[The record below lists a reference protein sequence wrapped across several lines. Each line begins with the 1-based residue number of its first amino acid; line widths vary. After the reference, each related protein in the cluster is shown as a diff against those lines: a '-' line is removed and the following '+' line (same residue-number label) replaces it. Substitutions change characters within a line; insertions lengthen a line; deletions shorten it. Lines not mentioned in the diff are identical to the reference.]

1 LEEVSMEL
9 KELFDLIDKFESSS
23 LSEFRYEHA
32 EERVVLKRE
41 SEQQESSLPYYTQP
55 VMVQPH
61 AAVSAAAP
69 VSPGGGGAAGEA
81 VGAAETPTKES
92 APGIEQITSPIVGT
106 FYRSASPDSPPFV
119 HEGDVVASGQTLC
132 ILEAMKVMNEL
143 EAEFNME
150 VVAILAKNGDMVDFG
165 TPLFEVRRV

>member
-1 LEEVSMEL
+1 MEL

-23 LSEFRYEHA
+23 LSEFRYEQA
-32 EERVVLKRE
+32 EEKVVLKRE
-41 SEQQESSLPYYTQP
+41 SEQKESSLPYYTQP

-61 AAVSAAAP
+61 AAAPSAAVPA
-69 VSPGGGGAAGEA
+69 GGAAPAES
-81 VGAAETPTKES
+81 GALAENSGAER
-92 APGIEQITSPIVGT
+92 APGVEQITSPIVGT

-119 HEGDVVASGQTLC
+119 HEGDVVESGQTLC

-165 TPLFEVRRV
+165 SPLFEVRRV